1 MVNSQEIIERS
12 IYEALLAVTM
22 KLGYTINPND
32 YAPANAENSARFQED
47 KRKIEEEKGRF
58 IAIYGAGNNQ
68 STDQKVTPRI
78 VVNPRGFYPG
88 DIGMPHKLIFE
99 ETGIGFTN
107 SETPYETINQF
118 VDIHLV
124 SNNIDDARLLQQ
136 ICFWS
141 IPQRGYIK
149 PYTYKKFRF
158 SGNIFLE
165 LVNFQD
171 IPNLNYGLIEKIY
184 QFQVYDC
191 LPDSFGGGE
200 PISPILDISALLE
213 PLNETIEASI
223 NNKN

>member
-12 IYEALLAVTM
+12 IYEALLAVTI
-22 KLGYTINPND
+22 KLGYTLNPND
-32 YAPANAENSARFQED
+32 YTPANAENSKRFQED
-47 KRKIEEEKGRF
+47 IDKLEKF

-68 STDQKVTPRI
+68 STGQKVTPRI

-99 ETGIGFTN
+99 ETGIGFTQ
-107 SETPYETINQF
+107 SEMPYETINQF

-124 SNNIDDARLLQQ
+124 SENIEDARLLQQ

-149 PYTYKKFRF
+149 PYTDPKFRF

-171 IPNLNYGLIEKIY
+171 TPNLSYGLIEKIY

-191 LPDSFGGGE
+191 LPDSFGKGE
-200 PISPILDISALLE
+200 PVAAIQDIDVLLE
-213 PLNETIEASI
+213 PIQENLEVSI
-223 NNKN
+223 NK